1 MSAARRLPVVL
12 DTAAAMTE
20 AELQHNV
27 EQAARACGWLVY
39 HTRFAFGSEPGFP
52 DVVLLQGE
60 RLLFA
65 ELKRTTGKLTPAQ
78 EFWIWSLQTVPGI
91 EVFVWRPE
99 HWLDNSILRILTRKD
114 ERHAD
119 AATVGRALLADTADG
134 AGSPHTTGRRRVDT
148 SHSSYARAGNRRPL

>member
-91 EVFVWRPE
+91 EVTRSRSEE
-99 HWLDNSILRILTRKD
+99 HTSELQ
-114 ERHAD
+114 
-119 AATVGRALLADTADG
+119 
-134 AGSPHTTGRRRVDT
+134 
-148 SHSSYARAGNRRPL
+148 SHSDLVCRLLLEKK